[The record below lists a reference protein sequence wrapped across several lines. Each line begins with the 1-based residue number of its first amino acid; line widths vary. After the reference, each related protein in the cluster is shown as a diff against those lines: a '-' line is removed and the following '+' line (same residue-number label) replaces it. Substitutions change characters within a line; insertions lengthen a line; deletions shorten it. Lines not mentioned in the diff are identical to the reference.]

1 MTKCI
6 EDIRVLGLT
15 GGMGSGKSTVSRIL
29 RELGW
34 RLVDADEVTRA
45 LHGDCE
51 ICRAIERAFGED
63 AILFED
69 GRTMVNR
76 RVLAQRAFASPEAVS
91 QLNAIMRPAL
101 EREVRLRLAS
111 APGRVVLD
119 AALLFEA
126 GWETWCDASVVV
138 VCPESW
144 RVVRIC
150 VRDGV
155 DAEAARARLRH
166 QMRDD
171 ERLRRADLI
180 FYNTGSAARL
190 ERQVKR
196 VFALPA
202 DEEGRRMEALPT

>member
-63 AILFED
+63 AILFKD
-69 GRTMVNR
+69 GRSMVNR

-111 APGRVVLD
+111 APGPRCGIVV
-119 AALLFEA
+119 
-126 GWETWCDASVVV
+126 
-138 VCPESW
+138 
-144 RVVRIC
+144 
-150 VRDGV
+150 
-155 DAEAARARLRH
+155 
-166 QMRDD
+166 
-171 ERLRRADLI
+171 
-180 FYNTGSAARL
+180 
-190 ERQVKR
+190 
-196 VFALPA
+196 
-202 DEEGRRMEALPT
+202 